1 MAVRDCLIGSAIE
14 LVRRHGVAGT
24 GLSELLAHSGV
35 SRRSIYLSFPGG
47 KSELIAESTRVAGR
61 AMSGWLRE
69 LAAAAPQRG
78 IATFVDHWKQVLR
91 TSDYQAGCPVV
102 AATLGRSAAPEAAAA
117 AAEIYQEWQQIL
129 ADRLAEREVDTEL
142 AQSLATTMLA
152 AVEGAV
158 ILSMAENSTAPL
170 DRVGRHLGELLD
182 LHVPAESAG

>member
-14 LVRRHGVAGT
+14 LVRRNGVAGT

-47 KSELIAESTRVAGR
+47 KAELIAESTRVAGQ

-69 LAAAAPQRG
+69 FTASSPQRG
-78 IATFVDHWKQVLR
+78 IAAFLDRWKGVLR
-91 TSDYQAGCPVV
+91 TSDYAAGCPVV
-102 AATLGRSAAPEAAAA
+102 AASLGRSVAPEAAEVARQT
-117 AAEIYQEWQQIL
+117 YQEWEQIL
-129 ADRLAEREVDTEL
+129 AERLAEHDVDAET

-158 ILSMAENSTAPL
+158 ILSMAQNSTAPL
-170 DRVGRHLGELLD
+170 DQVGKHLGELLD
-182 LHVPAESAG
+182 LHMPAG